1 MREEELINHFGKEER
16 YSNNYSNFIDQDALA
31 KNDFYHYKKG
41 YELGIKELEKT
52 KSEHMAVRTKDF
64 DSYFE
69 LRKELETTKKQL
81 DEAVVLLEYSE
92 SVLESEGYDMFIPIK
107 KFLAKLSKEDR
118 E

>member
-1 MREEELINHFGKEER
+1 MSEEELIDQFGKEER

-52 KSEHMAVRTKDF
+52 KAEHMAVRTNDF

-69 LRKELETTKKQL
+69 LRKELETTKK
-81 DEAVVLLEYSE
+81 LLADLIKHVEKARNVS
-92 SVLESEGYDMFIPIK
+92 GYDYPYFDDYDD
-107 KFLAKLSKEDR
+107 FLAKLIKE
-118 E
+118 EM